1 MAVGIDT
8 SKDRKVSIWQE
19 MLCGAVYG
27 TLHQL
32 KSAIIWFYAVHKPVS
47 PLVSFT
53 AVDV

>member
-8 SKDRKVSIWQE
+8 SVDRKVSIWQE

-32 KSAIIWFYAVHKPVS
+32 KSAII
-47 PLVSFT
+47 
-53 AVDV
+53 